1 MIEDQVTAGAFAGR
15 LLDDDL
21 SPRAFGEGPPASAWA
36 GAGDAL
42 RQLGLGPGAEVRV
55 RDLVAVLEGRHA
67 RTSARVLR
75 EPVFYDLVF
84 MAPRSVSVAWSL
96 LGADGRAGIE
106 QAVRASGHTLLTH
119 LTRTAPLAGG
129 ARVPRSF
136 VAALVLH
143 AVGTRSSV
151 PGASPGAGTG
161 AGPGAVPPVL
171 HVHGCLFAVQDGDG
185 SLTAPHEPT
194 LAGEDLQRECD
205 AVAGADLAH
214 RLSVL
219 GYQVRNTALAGTG
232 HAFELDGV
240 PAALIDDEAYWSNTG
255 CAAGAS

>member
-15 LLDDDL
+15 LLDDGL

-42 RQLGLGPGAEVRV
+42 RQLGLDPGAEVHV
-55 RDLVAVLEGRHA
+55 RDLVAVLEGRHT
-67 RTSARVLR
+67 RTPARVLR

-96 LGADGRAGIE
+96 LGTDGRAGIE
-106 QAVRASGHTLLTH
+106 QAVLAGGRTLLTH
-119 LTRTAPLAGG
+119 LTRIAPLAGG
-129 ARVPRSF
+129 TRLPRSF

-143 AVGTRSSV
+143 AVGTRSPV
-151 PGASPGAGTG
+151 PGAD
-161 AGPGAVPPVL
+161 PGAVPPVL

-232 HAFELDGV
+232 HTFELDGV